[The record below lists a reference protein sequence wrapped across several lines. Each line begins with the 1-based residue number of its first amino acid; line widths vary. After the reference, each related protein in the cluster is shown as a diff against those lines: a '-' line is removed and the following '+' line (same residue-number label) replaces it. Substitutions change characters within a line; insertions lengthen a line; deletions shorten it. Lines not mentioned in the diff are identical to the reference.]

1 MSTIPNS
8 AMPHAGP
15 AETADEGG
23 ETLTISRRAADL
35 AQSARNQAGK
45 LVDLARDNPK
55 TAIAAGAALAAGAA
69 AAAAIP
75 LVRAKRRTSSNGAAA
90 PKAETAKAPAASV
103 PPRARPHPGKA
114 SKRPL
119 RAIAASPPRS
129 GDRHLRR
136 SGSRADPRHRS
147 RNW

>member
-15 AETADEGG
+15 TEEIEEGG
-23 ETLTISRRAADL
+23 ETLTMARRAADL
-35 AQSARNQAGK
+35 AQSARTQAGK

-75 LVRAKRRTSSNGAAA
+75 LVRAKRRSSSANGSAA
-90 PKAETAKAPAASV
+90 PKADSANKAPA
-103 PPRARPHPGKA
+103 R
-114 SKRPL
+114 KRSTT
-119 RAIAASPPRS
+119 RKSTAKKS
-129 GDRHLRR
+129 
-136 SGSRADPRHRS
+136 
-147 RNW
+147 

>member
-8 AMPHAGP
+8 AMPHAGS

-23 ETLTISRRAADL
+23 ETLTMARRAADL
-35 AQSARNQAGK
+35 AQSARTQAGK

-75 LVRAKRRTSSNGAAA
+75 LVRAKRRGSSNGAAA
-90 PKAETAKAPAASV
+90 PKAEAAGAPARKRAA
-103 PPRARPHPGKA
+103 PR
-114 SKRPL
+114 
-119 RAIAASPPRS
+119 
-129 GDRHLRR
+129 RR
-136 SGSRADPRHRS
+136 RTHSESA
-147 RNW
+147 